1 MANEMPKS
9 SESNDKLPIGV
20 GGLLLGF
27 IVLMFAKFL
36 GYIPM
41 WLDQSIFGVAVG
53 IGIIAGFGIL
63 ALAIDQVIT
72 SSR

>member
-1 MANEMPKS
+1 M
-9 SESNDKLPIGV
+9 
-20 GGLLLGF
+20 LGF

-63 ALAIDQVIT
+63 ALAIDQAIT
-72 SSR
+72 SR